1 MKYLD
6 RMARR
11 IGGRPYHSAISTTF
25 AIEFAA
31 LEEAMLPQLMASGA
45 TNILVIADERMA
57 SMSLSDGSRL
67 PSQLGRDYALASPPI
82 ADGLF
87 HPKIV
92 LQLGRKG
99 GRLFVGSA
107 NVTAAGLA
115 GNAEAVIEIE
125 CGDEPSPEG
134 EIVRAAWSYL
144 HALALDR
151 SKSATDAINW
161 TKDRAPW
168 LRQKGEARPVTLE
181 DGTVMAFLT
190 NGGRAGI
197 GQQFLDLVG
206 DAPVEELVVVSP
218 YWDEDLSALKF
229 LQQQLHAENISVLLD
244 VANVGFPVGA
254 VRPPEVEFRQLPRR
268 LTGRFAHAKI
278 FIASTNEHDH
288 VLVGSANCT
297 AAALGTLG
305 QSKSNAEA
313 CIYRRLPAG
322 RAAEALGLE
331 ESLGQD
337 SLDPEELIQ
346 LGQTPPIPLEDL
358 KARRPGFFELD
369 GDILTWTVP
378 RGIPDRGFIR
388 LTDGDQSVID
398 SIAYE
403 LGSQSSSL
411 TFRITGGRRS
421 AVSFATVEAGPFISN
436 RAYVTQRSALRSR
449 RREIATGSVA
459 KAIEIFDANS
469 DFELWMHQ
477 AADELARADLSE
489 IADPSYSTSRATR
502 SPRTET
508 KEQETRFLTYEE
520 FMKTRVPDERSED
533 RQNAL
538 TGKHSDR
545 IRQFMNDLVGQ
556 SKPPL
561 KEDATEGDDS
571 WLDLG
576 DENEDAHT
584 EVGTQRAEAS
594 EGEHEDDSSHEI
606 WVDAKQF
613 EKMVALY
620 VDRLTTGEEPLG
632 APDVLRV
639 RFWLMMLLHK
649 ARTAYLPNG
658 LEASTEERGWPRMA
672 FRVISSFFCG
682 KRPPVRRLMIARE
695 YTSMPADFLECWAT
709 VLWTLDAIE
718 AALPPS
724 PKADKFLPFV
734 RRVRAEVA
742 KVLGLTAFELG
753 SDTVVNLRQAM
764 DRTLGAKLF
773 VDVGVDVDVGVLS
786 LAAQTEIVTGAK
798 NGKQS

>member
-31 LEEAMLPQLMASGA
+31 FEEAMLPQLMASGA

-87 HPKIV
+87 HPKII
-92 LQLGRKG
+92 LQVGRKG

-144 HALALDR
+144 QAVALDR

-168 LRQKGEARPVTLE
+168 LREEGEARPVTLD

-190 NGGRAGI
+190 NGGAAGI

-218 YWDEDLSALKF
+218 YWDEELSALKF
-229 LQQQLHAENISVLLD
+229 LQRRLQAENISILLD
-244 VANVGFPVGA
+244 IENVRFPVGA
-254 VRPPEVEFRQLPRR
+254 VRPPEVEFSQLPRK

-278 FIASTNEHDH
+278 FIASTKEHDH

-297 AAALGTLG
+297 GAALGTLG

-378 RGIPDRGFIR
+378 RGIPDHGFIR
-388 LTDGDQSVID
+388 LTDGDKGVID

-520 FMKTRVPDERSED
+520 FMKTRVPDERSEY
-533 RQNAL
+533 RQSAL

-556 SKPPL
+556 SKPSL

-594 EGEHEDDSSHEI
+594 DGEDEDDSSHEI

-620 VDRLTTGEEPLG
+620 VDRLTAGEEPLG

-649 ARTAYLPNG
+649 ARTAHLPNG

-724 PKADKFLPFV
+724 PKADNFLPFV

-742 KVLGLTAFELG
+742 KVLGLTAVELG

-773 VDVGVDVDVGVLS
+773 VDVGVLL
-786 LAAQTEIVTGAK
+786 LAAQTEIVTGTK
-798 NGKQS
+798 NGKQSRPSRAS